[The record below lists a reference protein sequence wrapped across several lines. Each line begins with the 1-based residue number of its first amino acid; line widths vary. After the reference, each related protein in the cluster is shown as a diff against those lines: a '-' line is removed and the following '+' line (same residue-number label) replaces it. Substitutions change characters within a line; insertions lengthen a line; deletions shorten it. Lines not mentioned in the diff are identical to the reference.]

1 MRDTSGG
8 SGYFVEGDGS
18 GGVRKDREEI
28 EDVESES
35 AEESKRKRV

>member
-1 MRDTSGG
+1 
-8 SGYFVEGDGS
+8 
-18 GGVRKDREEI
+18 VRKDREEI

>member
-28 EDVESES
+28 EDVEDV
-35 AEESKRKRV
+35 EEKRKRGRK